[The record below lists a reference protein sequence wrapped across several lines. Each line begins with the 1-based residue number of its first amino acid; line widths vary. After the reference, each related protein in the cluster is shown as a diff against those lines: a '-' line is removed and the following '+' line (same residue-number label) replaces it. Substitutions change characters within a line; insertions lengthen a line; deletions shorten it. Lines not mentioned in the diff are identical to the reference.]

1 MLPGHARMRRS
12 EDFRRTVR
20 HGVRAGRRT
29 VVVHALR
36 LDVAASTAAGGEEVR
51 VEQTRAD
58 TPSTTGPTDGG
69 QIGFVVSKAVG
80 SAVRRNRVRRRLRHL
95 ALAHLPELGDQTMV
109 VVRALPAASTAGPD
123 LGADLD
129 AAWSAAL
136 SRLARR

>member
-36 LDVAASTAAGGEEVR
+36 VDQAHSTPPASGGGVPARPVAPVAH
-51 VEQTRAD
+51 D
-58 TPSTTGPTDGG
+58 

-95 ALAHLPELGDQTMV
+95 ALAHLARDAGLPGETLV
-109 VVRALPAASTAGPD
+109 VVRALPPAATAGAE
-123 LGADLD
+123 LGDDLD

-136 SRLARR
+136 TRLARR

>member
-1 MLPGHARMRRS
+1 MRRS

-36 LDVAASTAAGGEEVR
+36 LEVESAEHAAS
-51 VEQTRAD
+51 
-58 TPSTTGPTDGG
+58 GPGAPEP

-95 ALAHLPELGDQTMV
+95 ALAHLGELPIRTLV
-109 VVRALPAASTAGPD
+109 VVRALPPAGVAGPE
-123 LGADLD
+123 LGTDLD
-129 AAWSAAL
+129 AAWDTAL
-136 SRLARR
+136 TRLARR

>member
-36 LDVAASTAAGGEEVR
+36 VD
-51 VEQTRAD
+51 
-58 TPSTTGPTDGG
+58 PTDTTPPARGRG
-69 QIGFVVSKAVG
+69 DSAAPAVAGAQHDQVGFVVSKAVG

-95 ALAHLPELGDQTMV
+95 ALAHLRGDAGLPGGTLV
-109 VVRALPAASTAGPD
+109 VVRALPPAATAGVE
-123 LGADLD
+123 LGVDLD

-136 SRLARR
+136 TRLARR